1 VSRVRVPTMG
11 MVVEGETEY
20 YALPLLHRGTNAIP
34 GCPAIRTTNL
44 GGIGSHLTPAGIA
57 KMAAPRIKTHL
68 IAGHKPVILCLDRE
82 QRPECAGAFAQAI
95 LTALRGQVSREQ
107 AADVHVVIADRTFEA
122 WILADAVGLA
132 KRKHFIRAP
141 KFHCFEGSM
150 GERQLKGTV
159 ELTRLLGREY
169 RKTGDGPRLF
179 GELDY
184 QVARDWG
191 RGKRG
196 SRSFDKLLRTLGV

>member
-1 VSRVRVPTMG
+1 MSRVRVPTMG

-20 YALPLLHRGTNAIP
+20 YALPLLHRGKNAIP

-82 QRPECAGAFAQAI
+82 QRPECAGSFA
-95 LTALRGQVSREQ
+95 Q

-132 KRKHFIRAP
+132 KRKHFVRAP
-141 KFHCFEGSM
+141 KFHCFEGAM

-184 QVARDWG
+184 EVAREWG